1 MLLTGPRER
10 VEQQKVKQLLNGAG
24 CDDLQVELGAHPA
37 EFEAVG
43 TGRFGLYGAHEG
55 AVL

>member
-1 MLLTGPRER
+1 MLLAGPREG